1 MRALARLRAAVAP
14 CRLAVSGATTAP
26 ARAVADAAGA
36 APTPRAHHRA
46 PAASLLAVNVYISE
60 GRDAEKVAALK
71 TAAAASP
78 LSAALVHTFPD
89 AAYNRTGFTLAGTAR
104 GGLAGAVVALAD
116 AALEKVDWRA
126 AAAAAAA
133 THPALGVVDHV
144 AVHPLF
150 GAADGALAGAAS
162 LAREV
167 AASVGERGVP
177 VFCYGAASPTGRT
190 LAETRR
196 ALGYF
201 EGGNGAGRGAGRGA
215 GADASPPPPPEYGP
229 KHPSPAAG
237 VALIGATPWVVNLN
251 VPLKTGDLSVARA
264 IARRVSTRGGGP
276 LPGVEAMGLAH
287 GGATEVACNLRDPD
301 AAPPAAVEAL
311 IRAAAET
318 AGVASAGPAYQTGRA
333 PAAIAADAAAALG
346 LEIVH

>member
-1 MRALARLRAAVAP
+1 M
-14 CRLAVSGATTAP
+14 
-26 ARAVADAAGA
+26 
-36 APTPRAHHRA
+36 
-46 PAASLLAVNVYISE
+46 LAVNVYISE
-60 GRDAEKVAALK
+60 GRDEATVAALK
-71 TAAAASP
+71 AAAASSP

-116 AALEKVDWRA
+116 AALERVDWRKAAHA
-126 AAAAAAA
+126 AAT

-167 AASVGERGVP
+167 AAAVGERGVP

-201 EGGNGAGRGAGRGA
+201 GGGGGAGTNAEEGGT
-215 GADASPPPPPEYGP
+215 PPPLPPPEYGP
-229 KHPSPAAG
+229 RHPPPAAG
-237 VALIGATPWVVNLN
+237 VALVGATPWVVNLN
-251 VPLKTGDLSVARA
+251 VPLATGDLSVARA
-264 IARRVSTRGGGP
+264 AARAVSTRGGGP
-276 LPGVEAMGLAH
+276 LPGVEAMGLPH
-287 GGATEVACNLRDPD
+287 GAATEVACNLRDPS

-311 IRAAAET
+311 IVAAAKA
-318 AGVASAGPAYQTGRA
+318 AGARVAGPAYQTGRD
-333 PAAIAADAAAALG
+333 PGAIAGEAAAALG